1 MIMFENSRTGAKASE
16 LRAYRTEGEMDAKRR
31 LLAGGWSFGGVEYEF
46 EDFVF
51 KLKKDEPE
59 VEEAVKAE
67 D

>member
-1 MIMFENSRTGAKASE
+1 MFENSRTGAKASE

-31 LLAGGWSFGGVEYEF
+31 LEAGGWSFAGVDYVF

-51 KLKKDEPE
+51 KLEDKAEP
-59 VEEAVKAE
+59 EEAVKEE

>member
-1 MIMFENSRTGAKASE
+1 MFENSRTGAKASE

-31 LLAGGWSFGGVEYEF
+31 LEAGGWSFGGVDYVF

-51 KLKKDEPE
+51 KLADKAEP
-59 VEEAVKAE
+59 EEAVKQE